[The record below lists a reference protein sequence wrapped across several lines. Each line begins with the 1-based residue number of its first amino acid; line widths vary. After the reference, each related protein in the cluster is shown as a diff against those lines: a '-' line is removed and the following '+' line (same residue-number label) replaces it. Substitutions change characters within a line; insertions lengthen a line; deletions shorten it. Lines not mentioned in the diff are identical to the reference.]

1 MSVLS
6 DLMFLLS
13 VYVVI
18 QAHEKCG
25 FELNTVY
32 RFKMTIAFFILHFLV
47 IKLSVRFKNILQLD
61 KTNKQILRHYFCAL
75 IIYFWIK

>member
-32 RFKMTIAFFILHFLV
+32 RFKMTIAFFIAALLKTYCSLITQTNRFWD
-47 IKLSVRFKNILQLD
+47 ITFVR
-61 KTNKQILRHYFCAL
+61 
-75 IIYFWIK
+75 

>member
-32 RFKMTIAFFILHFLV
+32 RFEMTIAFFILHFLA
-47 IKLSVRFKNILQLD
+47 IDLSVRFKNILQLD
-61 KTNKQILRHYFCAL
+61 ITNKQILRH
-75 IIYFWIK
+75 